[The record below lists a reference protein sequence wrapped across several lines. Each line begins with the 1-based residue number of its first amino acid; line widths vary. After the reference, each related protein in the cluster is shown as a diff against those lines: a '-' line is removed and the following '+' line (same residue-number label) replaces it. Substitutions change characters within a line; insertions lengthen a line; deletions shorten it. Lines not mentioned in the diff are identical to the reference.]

1 MEAEVRAQLSAALGG
16 IRGALETT
24 APFALFSIAHVI
36 SGDLRTSAILG
47 IGSAILL
54 FVARLAQKSS
64 TKFVTQGLIGIAIAV
79 FIASRTGRAENAYL
93 QGIIASAAWAVG
105 LTVSILAKRPAAGFL
120 IGSVVGNKDS
130 WHKDPAIL
138 KVSYRLTL
146 VFLAPMILRVA
157 VQLPIYFAGEV
168 GWLGVAKV
176 ALGYPLTIATLG
188 VAGWTLAQGST
199 PLQRAPAVAGP
210 DATPPNPPA

>member
-1 MEAEVRAQLSAALGG
+1 MRAQLSAALGG

-47 IGSAILL
+47 IGSAVLL

-79 FIASRTGRAENAYL
+79 FLATRTGRAENAYL

-105 LTVSILAKRPAAGFL
+105 LTLSILAKRPAAGFL
-120 IGSVVGNKDS
+120 IGSVVGNKEG
-130 WHKDPAIL
+130 WHKDPAVL

-157 VQLPIYFAGEV
+157 VQLPLYFAGEV

-199 PLQRAPAVAGP
+199 PLQRAPAAAGP
-210 DATPPNPPA
+210 DDGADPAEPT